1 MLMVT
6 PPYRSSCPPTYCF
19 IRPPGCHPSSPMYVV
34 DVLAWP
40 SQRAIQIWS
49 GRWYA
54 VGVFTRAWSSIQM
67 PEPALE

>member
-1 MLMVT
+1 
-6 PPYRSSCPPTYCF
+6 
-19 IRPPGCHPSSPMYVV
+19 MYDV
-34 DVLAWP
+34 DVLALP
-40 SQRAIQIWS
+40 SHRAIQIWS